1 MSDMSDRRR
10 AEYETGTPVPEDLQ
24 ARRAGMPRMTLW
36 VALVT
41 LLVCLVIGGMILT
54 DTDEVP
60 PSDYRAT
67 EQAAP
72 NGGTPPAAPQTEPQ
86 TRQ

>member
-1 MSDMSDRRR
+1 MSDMSDRRT
-10 AEYETGTPVPEDLQ
+10 AEHETGTPVPRHLQ
-24 ARRAGMPRMTLW
+24 ARRAGVPRITLW

-41 LLVCLVIGGMILT
+41 LLVCLVIGGMVLT

-60 PSDYRAT
+60 PSDYRGT
-67 EQAAP
+67 EQVAP
-72 NGGTPPAAPQTEPQ
+72 NGGTAPAAPQTEPQ

>member
-1 MSDMSDRRR
+1 
-10 AEYETGTPVPEDLQ
+10 
-24 ARRAGMPRMTLW
+24 
-36 VALVT
+36 LVT
-41 LLVCLVIGGMILT
+41 LLVCLLIGGMILT

-60 PSDYRAT
+60 PSDYRGT

-72 NGGTPPAAPQTEPQ
+72 KGGTPPAAPQTEPQ

>member
-1 MSDMSDRRR
+1 MSDISNRRT
-10 AEYETGTPVPEDLQ
+10 AEHETGTPVPHEL
-24 ARRAGMPRMTLW
+24 RSRGIGMPKITLW

-72 NGGTPPAAPQTEPQ
+72 NGGTTPAAPQTEPQ

>member
-1 MSDMSDRRR
+1 
-10 AEYETGTPVPEDLQ
+10 
-24 ARRAGMPRMTLW
+24 MPRVTVW

-41 LLVCLVIGGMILT
+41 LLVCLIIGGMILT

-67 EQAAP
+67 EQGAP
-72 NGGTPPAAPQTEPQ
+72 NSGTAPTAPQNEPQ

>member
-1 MSDMSDRRR
+1 MSDTSDRRR
-10 AEYETGTPVPEDLQ
+10 AEYETGTPVPQDLQ
-24 ARRAGMPRMTLW
+24 AGRAGMPRVTVW

-60 PSDYRAT
+60 PSDYRGT

-72 NGGTPPAAPQTEPQ
+72 NGGTAPAVPQTEPQ

>member
-1 MSDMSDRRR
+1 MSDMSDRSR
-10 AEYETGTPVPEDLQ
+10 AEHETRTPVPQDLQ
-24 ARRAGMPRMTLW
+24 ARRGGPPRMTLW
-36 VALVT
+36 VVLVT
-41 LLVCLVIGGMILT
+41 LLVCLVVGGMILT

-60 PSDYRAT
+60 PSDYRAN

-72 NGGTPPAAPQTEPQ
+72 NGGTAPPAPQTEPQ